1 MTLYYNAGMRILVV
15 EDEQK
20 LNFSIKKGLQQKGY
34 AVDSAFDGQEGE
46 MFAENEDYD
55 LIILDILL
63 PKKDGYTLCR
73 DLRSYGVHAPI
84 LFLTAKDS
92 TEEKIEGLDAGGDD
106 YIVKPFEF
114 AELVARIRALLR
126 RPKETLPTV
135 LQSGDLSLDTTQQKV
150 MLGKKEIVLTLREF
164 QLLEYF
170 LRNKNKVLSRG
181 EIFDHVWDMTNDAF
195 SNSVDVH
202 VKNLRKKLKGDY
214 AKHIETVRGIGYR
227 FTQ

>member
-1 MTLYYNAGMRILVV
+1 MRILVV

-55 LIILDILL
+55 LIILDVLL
-63 PKKDGYTLCR
+63 PKKDGYTVCR
-73 DLRSYGVHAPI
+73 DLRAFGIPAPI

-92 TEEKIEGLDAGGDD
+92 TEEKIAGLDAGGDD
-106 YIVKPFEF
+106 YIVKPFAF

-135 LQSGDLSLDTTQQKV
+135 LKNGELSLDTTQQKV

-181 EIFDHVWDMTNDAF
+181 EILDHVWDMSSDAF

-202 VKNLRKKLKGDY
+202 VKNLRRKLKGDY

-227 FTQ
+227 FRQ

>member
-1 MTLYYNAGMRILVV
+1 MRILLV

-55 LIILDILL
+55 LIILDVLL
-63 PKKDGYTLCR
+63 PKKDGYTVCR
-73 DLRSYGVHAPI
+73 NVRSYGIHAPI

-92 TEEKIEGLDAGGDD
+92 IEEKIEGLDAGGDD

-114 AELVARIRALLR
+114 SELVARIRALLR
-126 RPKETLPTV
+126 RPKETLPTI
-135 LQSGDLSLDTTQQKV
+135 LLSGDLSLDTTQQKV
-150 MLGKKEIVLTLREF
+150 MLGEKEIVLTLREF

-181 EIFDHVWDMTNDAF
+181 EILDHVWDMTNDAF

-227 FTQ
+227 FTE